1 LACVKHAASVQS
13 EPGSNSY
20 VQSLTFLTSGL
31 LQRNRQDNVQ
41 NIISSV
47 FQTVRGPRHSH
58 LSVICFV
65 KERCEIIKY
74 PFRLSK
80 ISLDISDIPCYTFQF
95 VRRFGSGEEPNY
107 TPAGENSQ
115 YFQRDFFGEIRHV
128 AVG

>member
-1 LACVKHAASVQS
+1 
-13 EPGSNSY
+13 
-20 VQSLTFLTSGL
+20 TSGL

-95 VRRFGSGEEPNY
+95 VRRFGSSEEPNY

>member
-1 LACVKHAASVQS
+1 
-13 EPGSNSY
+13 SN
-20 VQSLTFLTSGL
+20 FLTSGL

-107 TPAGENSQ
+107 TLKEICGQP
-115 YFQRDFFGEIRHV
+115 FFEKIL
-128 AVG
+128 

>member
-1 LACVKHAASVQS
+1 
-13 EPGSNSY
+13 
-20 VQSLTFLTSGL
+20 
-31 LQRNRQDNVQ
+31 
-41 NIISSV
+41 
-47 FQTVRGPRHSH
+47 SH

-107 TPAGENSQ
+107 TLKEICGQP
-115 YFQRDFFGEIRHV
+115 FFEKIL
-128 AVG
+128 

>member
-1 LACVKHAASVQS
+1 
-13 EPGSNSY
+13 
-20 VQSLTFLTSGL
+20 
-31 LQRNRQDNVQ
+31 NRQDNVQ

>member
-1 LACVKHAASVQS
+1 ACVKHAASVQS